1 MEIEYHEA
9 KRLLILE
16 DRGLDISRSV
26 EVLENFNLTRRD
38 DKHSSS
44 SEERFQSVGLLDDD
58 IVIVTWTQRGGKR
71 RIVTMWKANDRER
84 EKYYEQRDRSG

>member
-26 EVLENFNLTRRD
+26 EVFEAFNLVRRD

-44 SEERFQSVGLLDDD
+44 LEERFHSIGPLDDD
-58 IVIVTWTQRGGKR
+58 IVIVTWTQRGEKR

-84 EKYYEQRDRSG
+84 EKYHQQRDRPG